1 MISRC
6 AIAGRRPRV
15 RPSPFRW
22 YASTPL
28 KPKKDLPSP
37 LPPKAS
43 PSSSSSSS
51 SSQTQ
56 TQSQTKLSPAQAK
69 KEYLEAQKR
78 TGEFLKDPKK
88 SIARLQADMD
98 RTKEKLL
105 RVHDKPIWRRIVDRF
120 KAKQHGVI
128 NLLAASMAYILAH
141 RLHLKMKA
149 NEELLEQVDLEKT
162 KNSELRSL
170 LRLLSSE
177 EFAKDVVLQATTAKT
192 EDASTDTKS
201 SWFGSSTSS
210 SSSLPQKEALVTSL
224 RQTLEAR
231 IGDEGLEDADRKQKK
246 IQDIWEENEQR
257 IEDTEEGKLAALAAA
272 IAAEGHSQ
280 AATTNDSSKK
290 RVFDM

>member
-1 MISRC
+1 M
-6 AIAGRRPRV
+6 

-22 YASTPL
+22 YTSTQL
-28 KPKKDLPSP
+28 KPKKDLPPP

-43 PSSSSSSS
+43 SS
-51 SSQTQ
+51 SSQTL
-56 TQSQTKLSPAQAK
+56 SQTKQPKLSPAQAK

-78 TGEFLKDPKK
+78 TDAFLKDPKA

-98 RTKEKLL
+98 MAKEKLL

-149 NEELLEQVDLEKT
+149 NDELQEQVDLEKT

-177 EFAKDVVLQATTAKT
+177 EFASDVVSQATT
-192 EDASTDTKS
+192 EVASTETKS
-201 SWFGSSTSS
+201 SSWLNNPTKQQGSSS
-210 SSSLPQKEALVTSL
+210 SSSLPQKDALVTSL

-257 IEDTEEGKLAALAAA
+257 IEDTEEGLAALAAA
-272 IAAEGHSQ
+272 IAAEGPQ
-280 AATTNDSSKK
+280 DATTNDSKK

>member
-6 AIAGRRPRV
+6 AISGRGQRV

-22 YASTPL
+22 YTSTQL
-28 KPKKDLPSP
+28 KPKKDLPPP

-43 PSSSSSSS
+43 SS
-51 SSQTQ
+51 SSQTL
-56 TQSQTKLSPAQAK
+56 SQTKQPKLSPAQAK

-78 TGEFLKDPKK
+78 TDAFLKDPKA

-98 RTKEKLL
+98 MAKEKLL

-149 NEELLEQVDLEKT
+149 NDELQEQVDLEKT

-177 EFAKDVVLQATTAKT
+177 EFASDVVSQATT
-192 EDASTDTKS
+192 EVASTETKS
-201 SWFGSSTSS
+201 SSWLNNPTKQQGSSS
-210 SSSLPQKEALVTSL
+210 SSSLPQKDALVTSL

-257 IEDTEEGKLAALAAA
+257 IEDTEEGLAALAAA
-272 IAAEGHSQ
+272 IAAEGPQ
-280 AATTNDSSKK
+280 DATTNDSKK